1 MAQSQSHG
9 LSERHMVF
17 RQEGHS
23 LNDDSIISEGNLNS
37 ALRDT
42 VIPHAQMLAAGRGAT
57 IEHVNKM
64 TLFEC
69 QEIYHKVGGP
79 PPDPINK
86 RVFMKPDGG
95 IIFMVKDGIRTPL
108 LISEDKVQGTNDTR
122 LIQGLRRQA
131 TGNALERAAKNIR
144 MAEMVFAGQD
154 VFSYA
159 LFASGCD
166 MHPTETISKRLEMMN
181 MGFPNHYTNV
191 SPQGTTHV
199 TSTPI
204 KINKINGH
212 GIASMF
218 VKGHKWDEMPH
229 GTSRWTADEYASRC
243 TKMIELVL
251 AQ

>member
-1 MAQSQSHG
+1 MAQSQG
-9 LSERHMVF
+9 LSQRHTVF
-17 RQEGHS
+17 RGEGHS
-23 LNDDSIISEGNLNS
+23 LNDDSIISEGNLTS

-42 VIPHAQMLAAGRGAT
+42 IIPHAQMVAAERGAT
-57 IEHVNKM
+57 IEHVKKM

-79 PPDPINK
+79 VPDPKNK

-95 IIFMVKDGIRTPL
+95 IIFMVKDGVRTPL

-122 LIQGLRRQA
+122 LAQALGRQA

-144 MAEMVFAGQD
+144 MAEMIFAGRD

-166 MHPTETISKRLEMMN
+166 MHETETISKRLEMMN
-181 MGFPNHYTNV
+181 MGFPNHYINV
-191 SPQGTTHV
+191 SPEGTTHV

-204 KINKINGH
+204 RINKVNGQ

-218 VKGHKWDEMPH
+218 VKGHKWDNMPH
-229 GTSRWTADEYASRC
+229 GASRWGPGEYASRC
-243 TKMIELVL
+243 IKMIDL
-251 AQ
+251 AIGQ